1 MNHKSLLAFRAF
13 MEGGSV
19 NDAAERL
26 HRTQSQ
32 VSRLLASLEQEIGI
46 SLFAREGRRLSPTY
60 EAREFFVQVE
70 RALSSLD
77 EVENE
82 ARRIKAHQRS
92 HVRILTAPHV
102 TNALIAEA
110 IAAITEEDPQFTATI
125 DSRTRIDIDIW
136 LGREKFDIGISVLP
150 LDDSSFDIQH
160 LASVDAVAVMHE
172 DHRLAARDEVTFD
185 DMGDEPLVINSPRT
199 VMRQRIDALFR
210 KKGTSPNIRLE
221 TPNGVVA
228 CELAARGLGISIS
241 DGFVARS
248 NMRPGMV
255 IRPFS
260 PKLTLEYVMFFPRW
274 RTRTSSVRRLAEL
287 IALSAHQVNEASLEK
302 DHASP
307 NSLKTPI

>member
-26 HRTQSQ
+26 HRTQPQ
-32 VSRLLASLEQEIGI
+32 VSRLLASLEDEVGF
-46 SLFAREGRRLSPTY
+46 SLFVRKGRRLNPTR
-60 EAREFFVQVE
+60 EARKLYSQVE

-82 ARRIKAHQRS
+82 ARRIKNHQSS

-102 TNALIAEA
+102 TNVLVAEA
-110 IAAITEEDPQFTATI
+110 IATLTEETPQFTATI

-136 LGREKFDIGISVLP
+136 LGREQFDIGISVLP
-150 LDDSSFDIQH
+150 LDDSSIDIEPMT
-160 LASVDAVAVMHE
+160 SVNAVAVMHK
-172 DHRLAARDEVTFD
+172 DNPLATHAEVTLED
-185 DMGDEPLVINSPRT
+185 LIDEPLVINSPRT

-210 KKGTSPNIRLE
+210 KKGASPNIRLE
-221 TPNGVVA
+221 TPNGVIA
-228 CELAARGLGISIS
+228 CELAARGLGVSIA

-248 NMRPGMV
+248 SMRPDMV

-260 PKLTLEYVMFFPRW
+260 PKLTLEYVLFFPRW
-274 RTRTSSVRRLAEL
+274 RTRTQSVNRLAEL
-287 IALSAHQVNEASLEK
+287 ITLSAQRVSDES
-302 DHASP
+302 
-307 NSLKTPI
+307 

>member
-26 HRTQSQ
+26 HRTQPQ
-32 VSRLLASLEQEIGI
+32 VSRLLASLEDEVGF
-46 SLFAREGRRLSPTY
+46 SLFVRKGRRLNPTR
-60 EAREFFVQVE
+60 EARKLYSQVE

-82 ARRIKAHQRS
+82 ARRIKNHQRS

-102 TNALIAEA
+102 TNVLVAEA
-110 IAAITEEDPQFTATI
+110 IATLTEETPQFTATI

-136 LGREKFDIGISVLP
+136 LGREQFDIGISVLP
-150 LDDSSFDIQH
+150 LDDSSIDIEPMT
-160 LASVDAVAVMHE
+160 SVNAVAVMHKDNPLATHAEISLE
-172 DHRLAARDEVTFD
+172 DLI
-185 DMGDEPLVINSPRT
+185 DEPLVINSPRT

-210 KKGTSPNIRLE
+210 KKGASPNIRLE
-221 TPNGVVA
+221 TPNGVIA
-228 CELAARGLGISIS
+228 CELAARGLGVSIA

-248 NMRPGMV
+248 SMRPDMV

-260 PKLTLEYVMFFPRW
+260 PKLTLDYVLFFPRW
-274 RTRTSSVRRLAEL
+274 RTRTQSVNRLAEL
-287 IALSAHQVNEASLEK
+287 ITLSAQRVSDES
-302 DHASP
+302 
-307 NSLKTPI
+307 